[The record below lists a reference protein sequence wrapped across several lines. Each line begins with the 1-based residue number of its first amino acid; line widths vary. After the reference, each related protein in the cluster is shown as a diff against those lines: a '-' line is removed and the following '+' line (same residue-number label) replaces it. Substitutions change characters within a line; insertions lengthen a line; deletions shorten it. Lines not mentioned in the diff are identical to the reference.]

1 MQSAIRVTTKV
12 LPGDKVE
19 IQVPAGSVGSI
30 VEVVV
35 IIPPKQTINRQN
47 ILEFLTQLRNRHP
60 QRSVEEINHDLEVER
75 SSWDS

>member
-19 IQVPAGSVGSI
+19 VQVPEGLEGSV

-35 IIPPKQTINRQN
+35 IIPPQKTINRQN

-60 QRSVEEINHDLEVER
+60 QRSVEEINQDLGFA
-75 SSWDS
+75 

>member
-19 IQVPAGSVGSI
+19 VQVPEGLEGSV

-35 IIPPKQTINRQN
+35 TFPPKPPINRQN

-60 QRSVEEINHDLEVER
+60 QRSVEEINRDLEVER